1 MMIDKV
7 FDNITCEEE
16 TAYYTLSRDLQI
28 RDEHVKCPKRMEMKN
43 ISSNDSVSETV
54 RHYCGEQLSL
64 G

>member
-28 RDEHVKCPKRMEMKN
+28 RDEHVKCPKGMEMKN
-43 ISSNDSVSETV
+43 ISSNESVSETV
-54 RHYCGEQLSL
+54 RH
-64 G
+64 